1 MSHRV
6 AVIIRG
12 SDVAD
17 LLSIQ
22 FFSIILNDD
31 DVLFSVEFFFGISH
45 WMKINY
51 YISEFSFIV
60 VSLFWFTNDRCR
72 CRHDK
77 HSADRWTRIR
87 LHHLWPE
94 KIFSRCIGCV
104 SNSSINQLSR
114 FPCFPRF
121 ERLTDTFSPPSYWDT
136 ARSEHVSRFIFL
148 LNCCSWVIISC
159 ITRCVWQSPNARACR
174 RATNRKR
181 TRITIS
187 VEQIT

>member
-1 MSHRV
+1 MGKVSHRV

-121 ERLTDTFSPPSYWDT
+121 ERLTDTFSPPSY
-136 ARSEHVSRFIFL
+136 
-148 LNCCSWVIISC
+148 
-159 ITRCVWQSPNARACR
+159 
-174 RATNRKR
+174 
-181 TRITIS
+181 
-187 VEQIT
+187 